1 MTRNFT
7 DTIAGKIKIALRQ
20 NPVILFISSESSFHD
35 IQNAFKRSLEDP
47 RMTLNNEIFNFLT
60 LQTKA

>member
-7 DTIAGKIKIALRQ
+7 DIMVGKIKIAQRQ

-35 IQNAFKRSLEDP
+35 VQNAFKRNLKDP
-47 RMTLNNEIFNFLT
+47 RMTLNNEIFYFPA